1 MYPSA
6 GRRGLW
12 CVVAA
17 LLAVATP
24 AAAQATI
31 KLGTLL
37 PRGSSYYKHLVA
49 MGEKWRAAPGGGVT
63 LVVYPDGTQGG
74 ESDMVRR
81 MRLGQLQAGL
91 ISAVG
96 LSDIDRG
103 VGGLQFMPLLYRSN
117 DEFDYVSERLRATLE
132 QRLRDKGFEVLYWAD
147 GGFIR
152 LFSKQLVVAP
162 ADMAK
167 VKLFTWTGGSET
179 TQLLKD
185 AGFNPVP
192 LETSDIGPGLQ
203 TRLIDAVCLPPFF
216 ALAGQVDLQAPYMLD
231 IGWSPLVGALVVS
244 KKAWDKLPA
253 ETQQSLRMSASDAGK
268 AIQIDSRRESVGAI
282 EAMKK
287 RGLKVTVPPP
297 EAMRL
302 WESVASDATRK
313 VRGTLVPVEIFDEV
327 LRLVNEFRAQQGTA
341 KR

>member
-1 MYPSA
+1 MFPRA
-6 GRRGLW
+6 TGRGLW
-12 CVVAA
+12 CAVAM
-17 LLAVATP
+17 LLAAGAPT
-24 AAAQATI
+24 AAQSTV

-37 PRGSSYYKHLVA
+37 PRGSSYYKHLVV
-49 MGEKWRAAPGGGVT
+49 MGEKWRAVPGGGVT

-74 ESDMVRR
+74 EADMVRR

-96 LSDIDRG
+96 LWEIDRA

-117 DEFDYVSERLRATLE
+117 DELDYVSERLRPTLE

-152 LFSKQLVVAP
+152 LFSRQSVVAP

-167 VKLFTWTGGSET
+167 VKLFTWVGGSDT

-185 AGFNPVP
+185 AGFNPIP

-203 TRLIDAVCLPPFF
+203 TGLIDAVCLPPFF

-231 IGWSPLVGALVVS
+231 IGWSPLVGAMVVS
-244 KKAWDKLPA
+244 RKTWDKFPA
-253 ETQQSLRMSASDAGK
+253 ATQQALRAAASEAGK
-268 AIQIDSRRESVGAI
+268 AIQLDSRREAVGAI

-302 WESVASDATRK
+302 WQSVATDATRK

-327 LRLVNEFRAQQGTA
+327 VRLVDEFRAQQGTA